1 MKFLVTGGLGF
12 IGSNMVDFLVEK
24 GHTVLVVDDLS
35 TGDPS
40 YQNPKAIYVNEHI
53 TDLDTMQG
61 ISQNCDAIFHFAAWA
76 RLQRSINDPI
86 GTNNANVNGTL
97 TLLEAARRNNIKKF
111 IFSSSSSVYGD
122 QKDPQM
128 NELMSLAPMHPYALQ
143 KWVGEEY
150 CKLYSSLFGIETI
163 RLRYFNVYGKRQIIQ
178 GDYALVI
185 GKFLDAKEKGKK
197 GTIYG
202 DGEQTRA
209 YTHVSDVVRANWAAF
224 EYDME
229 KNVTGLRNPKTDVF
243 NIGTDVETSVNRIAE
258 LVGGEYEH
266 IDNPRG
272 KFEERRKCANFSKA
286 KSLLGWEPKVTIEE
300 GIKQLL

>member
-24 GHTVLVVDDLS
+24 GHTVVVVDDLS

-40 YQNPKAIYVNEHI
+40 YQNPKAIYVNAHI

-61 ISQNCDAIFHFAAWA
+61 LSQNCDAIFHFAAWA

-86 GTNNANVNGTL
+86 GTNNANVVGTL

-122 QKDPQM
+122 QKEPQM
-128 NELMSLAPMHPYALQ
+128 TEEMDLNPLHPYALQ
-143 KWVGEEY
+143 KWVGEKY
-150 CKLYSSLFGIETI
+150 CELYTNLFKLQTV
-163 RLRYFNVYGKRQIIQ
+163 RLRYFNVYGYRQILQ

-185 GKFLDAKEKGKK
+185 GKFLEAKKK
-197 GTIYG
+197 DLKATIYG

-209 YTHVSDVVRANWAAF
+209 YTHISDVVKANWAAF
-224 EYDME
+224 EYMAKQGDNYFSE
-229 KNVTGLRNPKTDVF
+229 AF

-258 LVGGEYEH
+258 LVGVEAEH
-266 IDNPRG
+266 INPNPRG
-272 KFEERRKCANFSKA
+272 NFEERRKCANYSKA
-286 KSLLGWEPKVTIEE
+286 FTKLNWKPEVTIEK
-300 GIKQLL
+300 GIEMLCQ